1 MPQACCSNRKLT
13 GALPPK
19 AENEAAKSL
28 AEPWVTG
35 TLQTESGPVPIVS
48 TRWTFRD
55 RLGSWKVRWG
65 IGRMDYDI
73 HPGLY
78 GVGRPDDTSPVLV
91 TANYK
96 MTFDRLRCEL
106 SGLDAWIMVLDTKG
120 INVWCAAGKGTFGT
134 REVIRRLKAVG
145 LSQIVSH
152 RTIILPQLGAP
163 GVKAHEVTK
172 ATGFRVVY
180 GPVRAADLPAFLAAG
195 QVATPE
201 MRRVRFGTW
210 DRLVLTPNELVA
222 SIKPAVIALGI
233 LFILN
238 SVGFG
243 HYGLADLVAL
253 AGAILAGS
261 VLTPVLLPI
270 LPGRLFA
277 VKGALLGLAWAAA
290 VNLLGGWP
298 EASAAVWMKAIAW
311 FLVLPAISAFE
322 AMNFTG
328 CTTYTSVSGVNRE
341 MRLTLMPQLV
351 AAVTGV
357 VLLLASDV
365 VRLV

>member
-1 MPQACCSNRKLT
+1 MPQACCSNRKLSGT
-13 GALPPK
+13 GPLKPGNDAV
-19 AENEAAKSL
+19 KSMD
-28 AEPWVTG
+28 EPWVTG
-35 TLQTESGPVPIVS
+35 TIPTANGPVPVVS
-48 TRWTFRD
+48 TRLGWRD
-55 RLGSWKVRWG
+55 RLGSWKARWG
-65 IGRMDYDI
+65 IGRMDYTV

-78 GVGRPDDTSPVLV
+78 GVGHPDGGSPVLV

-96 MTFDRLRCEL
+96 MTFDRVRCEL
-106 SGLDAWIMVLDTKG
+106 SGLDAWIMVLDTRG

-134 REVIRRLKAVG
+134 REVVRRLKAVG
-145 LSQIVSH
+145 LPAIVSH

-180 GPVRAADLPAFLAAG
+180 GPVRATDLPAFLSAG

-210 DRLVLTPNELVA
+210 DRLVLTPIQLVFTL
-222 SIKPAVIALGI
+222 KPAAIALGI

-238 SVGFG
+238 SIGFG
-243 HYGLADLVAL
+243 KYGPADLVAL
-253 AGAILAGS
+253 AGTILAGS
-261 VLTPVLLPI
+261 VLTPVLLPVI
-270 LPGRLFA
+270 PGKMFA

-290 VNLLGGWP
+290 LNLLSGWP
-298 EASAAVWMKAIAW
+298 DPSVTVWLKALGMFLLIPAVT
-311 FLVLPAISAFE
+311 AFE

-328 CTTYTSVSGVNRE
+328 CSTYTSVSGVNRE

-351 AAVTGV
+351 AAVAGV
-357 VLLLASDV
+357 ILLLSSDL
-365 VRLV
+365 VRLF